1 MASDPDPTQAN
12 DHRSL
17 VEGVN
22 ATAIERPASATEVAD
37 LLRMASSSGR
47 SVVPFGGRLSLG
59 TGNAADQADIGLD
72 LTGLSGIHSY
82 LPADLTM
89 SVSAGTTLEEI
100 REALGAHDQELP
112 IDVPFPERATIGG
125 LIATGFSGPRR
136 LGSGSLKDLIIG
148 CEYVRGDGLL
158 AKAGG
163 MVVKNVSGFEIPRF
177 LHGSWGSLA
186 VMTSVNLKVL
196 PTPRSEATLLINVSS
211 MLSGLELASVL
222 PKTQPS
228 LAACTVSRGEAET
241 TVVAIRIP
249 GREAAVGAIIS
260 ELKQAAGAMS
270 AQGIRVLNAG
280 PSRTFW
286 RTQCERWAV
295 SAGDVV
301 VLVGTRPRDADRIVA
316 AVVERFGSAP
326 QPVEVLASPATGSVR
341 FRFRAASVPAGE
353 FWQRLDLTSL
363 PNQTVGYV
371 ESAPLTWKQ
380 GINVWSIDANRDPL
394 MQSIKQQFDPK
405 AILNPGRLFI

>member
-1 MASDPDPTQAN
+1 MASDPDHRQAN

-37 LLRMASSSGR
+37 LLRTASSSGR
-47 SVVPFGGRLSLG
+47 SMVPFGGRLSLG
-59 TGNAADQADIGLD
+59 TGNAAAPADIGLD
-72 LTGLSGIHSY
+72 LTGLSGVHSY

-89 SVSAGTTLEEI
+89 SVSAGTRLEEI

-222 PKTQPS
+222 PRTQPS
-228 LAACTVSRGEAET
+228 LAACTVSCGEAE
-241 TVVAIRIP
+241 TVVAIRVP

-260 ELKQAAGAMS
+260 ELKRAAGAMA
-270 AQGIRVLNAG
+270 AQDIRMLNAG

-295 SAGDVV
+295 SVGDVV
-301 VLVGTRPRDADRIVA
+301 VLVGTRPRDAARVVA
-316 AVVERFGSAP
+316 TVVERFGSAP
-326 QPVEVLASPATGSVR
+326 QPIEVMASPATGSVR
-341 FRFRAASVPAGE
+341 FRFNAASVPAGE
-353 FWQRLDLTSL
+353 FWQRLDLKSL

-371 ESAPLTWKQ
+371 ESAPLAWKQ
-380 GINVWSIDANRDPL
+380 GINVWSSDANRDPL
-394 MQSIKQQFDPK
+394 MQSIKQEFDPR

>member
-1 MASDPDPTQAN
+1 MASDPDHRQA
-12 DHRSL
+12 HVHHFL

-22 ATAIERPASATEVAD
+22 ATTIERPASATEVAD

-59 TGNAADQADIGLD
+59 TGNAAAQADIGLD
-72 LTGLSGIHSY
+72 LTGLSGVHSY

-222 PKTQPS
+222 PRTQPS
-228 LAACTVSRGEAET
+228 LAACTVSCGEAE
-241 TVVAIRIP
+241 TVVAIRVP

-260 ELKQAAGAMS
+260 ELKRAAGAMS
-270 AQGIRVLNAG
+270 AQDIRVLNAG

-295 SAGDVV
+295 SVDDVV
-301 VLVGTRPRDADRIVA
+301 VLVGTRPRDAVRVVA

-326 QPVEVLASPATGSVR
+326 QPIEVMASPATGSIR
-341 FRFRAASVPAGE
+341 FRFNTASVPTGE
-353 FWQRLDLTSL
+353 FWQRLDLKSL

-380 GINVWSIDANRDPL
+380 GINVWSSDANRDLL
-394 MQSIKQQFDPK
+394 MQSIKQEFDPRS
-405 AILNPGRLFI
+405 ILNPGRLFI